1 MLFYFC
7 VICSLLPLKILYF
20 LCYVDVSLDSELERP
35 FFERKKKKK
44 ISKIFHSILCPMG
57 KCRLFLSTNLF
68 YFLIIL
74 IHHFLLFFSIFIQK
88 KKCQKEKQ
96 YSVKLHDFFMFYVGW
111 TYVLKGSLFIKV
123 VSQLI

>member
-1 MLFYFC
+1 
-7 VICSLLPLKILYF
+7 
-20 LCYVDVSLDSELERP
+20 
-35 FFERKKKKK
+35 
-44 ISKIFHSILCPMG
+44 MG

-74 IHHFLLFFSIFIQK
+74 IHHFMLFFSIFIQK